1 MSLEMLLL
9 VSLASVSGLRGP
21 PRAERREVQQVVKE
35 GQTARLRCPITG
47 SPAPLVTWSHRGEGI
62 GWSWTRYRQN
72 RRNLKIKKAVKQ
84 DTGPYVCKGT
94 NGFGNAEVQINL
106 IVIDPKDFPGIE
118 DKDLPSLAPPVLTS
132 ETREQEEAVIVN
144 SGDNFKLS
152 CTARGFPA
160 PLYSWYKDGE
170 VRRGSGSDL
179 VVSKAHQGHAGLW
192 ACRAQ
197 NMVGNAGRTFRVKVR
212 LEAGQE
218 EQEEKDEVLVEE
230 GEKAVL
236 QCRVRGAKVPKVRW
250 LRRLGE
256 QPMSEEE
263 QVIAVGRERYQL
275 LETGLSTQKMRPNL
289 WHSTLT
295 IEKADFSH
303 AGPYICF
310 VDGRAGF
317 HFSSTRLRV
326 RPKQRQLIDAEMMEH
341 GVPVVGLTLTLVL
354 IIALLLTA
362 AIFCLV
368 HKRPKVP
375 PSMCEE
381 EQHFEQEQ
389 RLSNRKMEFEGE
401 CRLEKLLEI
410 PVSQLQLNVTRE
422 EEEEEEMEGSLA
434 YYSHQYSPKKSHEK
448 FSRSIHSFS

>member
-1 MSLEMLLL
+1 MTMLLKML
-9 VSLASVSGLRGP
+9 LFTCLASASGVQGP

-47 SPAPLVTWSHRGEGI
+47 SPPPLVTWTHKGEGI

-84 DTGPYVCKGT
+84 DTGPYMCKGT
-94 NGFGNAEVQINL
+94 NGFGNAAVQINL

-132 ETREQEEAVIVN
+132 ETEDQEELLVVN
-144 SGDNFKLS
+144 VGENFKLS
-152 CTARGFPA
+152 CGARGFPA

-170 VRRGSGSDL
+170 VRRGSGSSL
-179 VVSKAHQGHAGLW
+179 VVNKVNHGHSGLW

-197 NMVGNAGRTFRVKVR
+197 NMVGNAGRTFRVQVR
-212 LEAGQE
+212 AEAGE
-218 EQEEKDEVLVEE
+218 EGQDKDEVAVEE
-230 GEKAVL
+230 GGRAVL
-236 QCRVRGAKVPKVRW
+236 QCRVSGPKVPKVRW

-256 QPMSEEE
+256 QPMSSEE
-263 QVIAVGRERYQL
+263 QVISVGRERYQL
-275 LETGLSTQKMRPNL
+275 LETGLATRRLKPNL
-289 WHSTLT
+289 WHATLT
-295 IEKADFSH
+295 IEQADFSH

-326 RPKQRQLIDAEMMEH
+326 LPKQRDLVEADILEQ

-354 IIALLLTA
+354 IVALLLTA
-362 AIFCLV
+362 IVFCLV
-368 HKRPKVP
+368 HKRPKAP
-375 PSMCEE
+375 PSVCGGN

-389 RLSNRKMEFEGE
+389 RLGNEKVEFKGD

-410 PVSQLQLNVTRE
+410 PNKQLQVNVDQE
-422 EEEEEEMEGSLA
+422 ELEENLA
-434 YYSHQYSPKKSHEK
+434 YYSHQYSPKKTHEK
-448 FSRSIHSFS
+448 FNRSFHSYS

>member
-1 MSLEMLLL
+1 MLEILLL
-9 VSLASVSGLRGP
+9 FCLSPASSLRGP

-132 ETREQEEAVIVN
+132 ETQAQEEVLIVN
-144 SGDNFKLS
+144 TGDTFKLS
-152 CTARGFPA
+152 CSARGFPA

-197 NMVGNAGRTFRVKVR
+197 NMVGNVGRTFRVKVR
-212 LEAGQE
+212 LEAGQDE
-218 EQEEKDEVLVEE
+218 EKKDEVIVEE
-230 GEKAVL
+230 GDKAVL
-236 QCRVRGAKVPKVRW
+236 QCRVSGPKIPKVRW

-256 QPMSEEE
+256 QPMSDEE

-275 LETGLSTQKMRPNL
+275 LDSGLATHRLRPNL

-295 IEKADFSH
+295 IEQADFSH

-326 RPKQRQLIDAEMMEH
+326 EPKHRQLVDIDMVEQ

-368 HKRPKVP
+368 HKRPKTP
-375 PSMCEE
+375 ASICEE
-381 EQHFEQEQ
+381 GEQQFEQ
-389 RLSNRKMEFEGE
+389 RLSSSKRKIEGE

-410 PVSQLQLNVTRE
+410 PASQLQINVSRE
-422 EEEEEEMEGSLA
+422 EEGEEGEVEEESLA

-448 FSRSIHSFS
+448 FNRSFHSYS

>member
-1 MSLEMLLL
+1 MATEMLLL
-9 VSLASVSGLRGP
+9 LICITSASGLRGP

-132 ETREQEEAVIVN
+132 ETRSQEEVVIVN
-144 SGDNFKLS
+144 TGDNFKLS
-152 CTARGFPA
+152 CSARGFPA

-197 NMVGNAGRTFRVKVR
+197 NMVGNVGRTFRVKVR
-212 LEAGQE
+212 LEAGQDD
-218 EQEEKDEVLVEE
+218 EEKDEVMVEE

-236 QCRVRGAKVPKVRW
+236 QCRVSGPKVPKVRW

-256 QPMSEEE
+256 HPMSEE
-263 QVIAVGRERYQL
+263 QVINVGRERYQL
-275 LETGLSTQKMRPNL
+275 LETGLATHRLRPNL

-295 IEKADFSH
+295 IEQAEFSH

-326 RPKQRQLIDAEMMEH
+326 QPKQRQLVDVDMMDQ

-354 IIALLLTA
+354 IVALVLTA

-368 HKRPKVP
+368 YKRPKAP
-375 PSMCEE
+375 PSICEEE

-389 RLSNRKMEFEGE
+389 RLSSNRKMEGE

-410 PVSQLQLNVTRE
+410 PVSQLQINVTRE
-422 EEEEEEMEGSLA
+422 EEGEEEEEESLA

-448 FSRSIHSFS
+448 FDRSFHSYS